1 MKNKYYLYG
10 LFAAALTLTGCD
22 YNEDHF
28 PGYDELAQPKDVW
41 NDTITLADA
50 DYKTIAGIEANKELA
65 LSKDPEGE
73 TFKAALEAVAG
84 NKYFTEEAPAV
95 WYLPAYIA
103 SKYPYMDDNSKVT
116 VHYKNYE
123 NLPEY
128 LKAFNGMKAY
138 DMNSDDYKVVWGDK
152 VSVSYISPSTLNKI
166 PAALKEGVAKP
177 ADGEMRMV
185 NYAYSETEP
194 SFGGGEGEPEV
205 TYTPISEIVAGES
218 EGEYNVKGEVIATY
232 GRGFLLSDKTASIL
246 VYLNAPA
253 NYSVGDVVTVTG
265 TTSKYSG
272 LMQFPQSSTVTLI
285 ERSEEFAYPAAQ
297 AMTGAEM
304 DAWTVSA
311 AVKYVSIT
319 GKLTINKEKG
329 YYNLVVDGATRQGS
343 LSYPVA
349 GLVDDALDGQNV
361 TAIGYLIGYNGSF
374 VNMMT
379 TSVVAAGSQ
388 SEYIPVGVVALSAA
402 GDYQVKGTVAALY
415 GRGFLLN
422 DGTGSILVYLNK
434 ESENKV
440 GDVVT
445 VSGTTSP
452 YAGFMQFGKNIK
464 MEKVGESTF
473 KYPAVRT
480 LTGADMDAYLEMP
493 YVAYVEYVG
502 TLKIE
507 GNYLN
512 VTIDGAE
519 TAVGSLSYAQ
529 VDPALNG
536 KKVVVTGYSI
546 GVSGGKFVNTMV
558 VTVKDAA
565 AAAKAYAAVTRAAAT
580 RAAVK
585 ANTSALY
592 RYNASSQSWSK
603 YSTDEAEVA
612 VLQPADYDKMG
623 YSYVSKP
630 AETMPVYLKQA
641 YPYAKTDDVVAVAY
655 YADKNSNLAVT
666 EFKFDGATWIE
677 TTIAVPTTITFQKAN
692 GEWVEARVYFESTF
706 LGGDSGGFVA
716 EDIELSGLTK
726 IWSLESSYGW
736 KGTGFLSENKKTES
750 YLVSPEIDLS
760 KAAAPSVVF
769 DCAINYLK
777 GAERSENFNLLI
789 STDYAGDAAS
799 ASWKTLEVTGWPA
812 EDSWAFV
819 TVDPLSLADY
829 VGKKIRLAFHYKST
843 STTACT
849 VEVKNMSVKE

>member
-22 YNEDHF
+22 YNEDNF
-28 PGYDELAQPKDVW
+28 PGFDELAQPKDVW

-84 NKYFTEEAPAV
+84 NKYFTEEAPAL

-116 VHYKNYE
+116 VQYKNYE

-138 DMNSDDYKVVWGDK
+138 ELNSDDYKVVWGDK

-177 ADGEMRMV
+177 ADGEVRMV

-218 EGEYNVKGEVIATY
+218 AGEYNVKGEVVATY

-265 TTSKYSG
+265 ATSKYSG
-272 LMQFPQSSTVTLI
+272 LMQFPASSTLTLV

-304 DAWTVSA
+304 DAWAASA

-319 GKLTINKEKG
+319 GKLVIDGN

-343 LSYPVA
+343 LSYPA
-349 GLVDDALDGQNV
+349 NGLVDAALDGQNV
-361 TAIGYLIGYNGSF
+361 TVTGYLIGYSSKF
-374 VNMMT
+374 VNVMT

-388 SEYIPVGVVALSAA
+388 SEYTPVGVAALSEA
-402 GDYQVKGTVAALY
+402 GDYKVKGTVAALY

-440 GDVVT
+440 GDIVT
-445 VSGTTSP
+445 VSGTTSA
-452 YAGFMQFGKNIK
+452 YAGFMQFGKNIQV
-464 MEKVGESTF
+464 EKVGESTF

-480 LTGADMDAYLEMP
+480 LAGADMDAYLEMP
-493 YVAYVEYVG
+493 YVAYVEYEG
-502 TLKIE
+502 TLKID

-519 TAVGSLSYAQ
+519 TATGSLSYAQ
-529 VDPALNG
+529 VDPALDG

-558 VTVKDAA
+558 VAVKDAA
-565 AAAKAYAAVTRAAAT
+565 AVANTRAVVTRAS
-580 RAAVK
+580 VK
-585 ANTSALY
+585 VNTSALY

-641 YPYAKTDDVVAVAY
+641 YPYAKVDDVVAVAY
-655 YADKNSNLAVT
+655 YADKDGNLAVT
-666 EFKFDGATWIE
+666 EFKFDGAAWTE
-677 TTIAVPTTITFQKAN
+677 TTVAAPSTITFQKAN

-706 LGGDSGGFVA
+706 LGGDGGGFVA
-716 EDIELSGLTK
+716 EDIELSGLTQV
-726 IWSLESSYGW
+726 WTLESSYGW
-736 KGTGFLSENKKTES
+736 KGTGFSSENKNTES

-760 KAAAPSVVF
+760 KAATPSVVF

-777 GAERSENFNLLI
+777 GAERSKNFNLLI
-789 STDYAGDAAS
+789 STDYAGAAAS
-799 ASWKTLEVTGWPA
+799 ASWKTLEVTGWPV
-812 EDSWAFV
+812 EDSWSFV
-819 TVDPLSLADY
+819 TVEPLSLADY

-843 STTACT
+843 SATACT

>member
-1 MKNKYYLYG
+1 
-10 LFAAALTLTGCD
+10 
-22 YNEDHF
+22 
-28 PGYDELAQPKDVW
+28 
-41 NDTITLADA
+41 
-50 DYKTIAGIEANKELA
+50 
-65 LSKDPEGE
+65 
-73 TFKAALEAVAG
+73 
-84 NKYFTEEAPAV
+84 
-95 WYLPAYIA
+95 
-103 SKYPYMDDNSKVT
+103 MDDNSKVT

-218 EGEYNVKGEVIATY
+218 AGEYNVKGEVIATY

-272 LMQFPQSSTVTLI
+272 LMQFPQTSTLALV
-285 ERSEEFAYPAAQ
+285 ERSEEFAYPTAQ

-304 DAWTVSA
+304 DAWTASA

-361 TAIGYLIGYNGSF
+361 TAIGYLIGYSGSF

-388 SEYIPVGVVALSAA
+388 SEYTPVGIVALSAA
-402 GDYQVKGTVAALY
+402 GDYKVKGTVAALY

-434 ESENKV
+434 ESGYKE
-440 GDVVT
+440 GDIVT
-445 VSGTTSP
+445 VSGATTA
-452 YAGFMQFGKNIK
+452 YAGFMQFGATSQV
-464 MEKVGESTF
+464 EKVGESKF
-473 KYPAVRT
+473 ARPAARV

-493 YVAYVEYVG
+493 YVAYVEYEG
-502 TLKIE
+502 TLKID

-519 TAVGSLSYAQ
+519 TAVGSISYASSGL
-529 VDPALNG
+529 VDPALDG

-546 GVSGGKFVNTMV
+546 GVSGGKFFNTMA
-558 VTVKDAA
+558 TSVKDAA
-565 AAAKAYAAVTRAAAT
+565 VAAKTRAAVTRAS
-580 RAAVK
+580 VK
-585 ANTSALY
+585 ANASALY

-603 YSTDEAEVA
+603 YSTDEADVA
-612 VLQPADYDKMG
+612 VLQPADYDQMG

-630 AETMPVYLKQA
+630 AETMPIYLKQA
-641 YPYAKTDDVVAVAY
+641 YPYAKVDDVVAVAY
-655 YADKNSNLAVT
+655 YADKDGNLAVT
-666 EFKFDGATWIE
+666 EFKFNGTTWTE
-677 TTIAVPTTITFQKAN
+677 TTIAAPSTITFQKAN

-706 LGGDSGGFVA
+706 LGGDGGGFVA
-716 EDIELSGLTK
+716 EDIELSGLTQV
-726 IWSLESSYGW
+726 WTLESSYGW

-760 KAAAPSVVF
+760 KAATPSVVF

-777 GAERSENFNLLI
+777 GADRSENFNLVI
-789 STDYAGDAAS
+789 ATDYAGDAAS
-799 ASWKTLEVTGWPA
+799 TSWKTLEVTGWPA
-812 EDSWAFV
+812 EDSWTFV
-819 TVDPLSLADY
+819 TVEPVSLEEY
-829 VGKKIRLAFHYKST
+829 VGKKIRLAFHYQST

>member
-22 YNEDHF
+22 YNEDNF
-28 PGYDELAQPKDVW
+28 PGFDELAQPKDVW

-84 NKYFTEEAPAV
+84 NKYFTEEAPAL

-138 DMNSDDYKVVWGDK
+138 ELNSDDYKVVWGDK

-166 PAALKEGVAKP
+166 PATLKEGVAKP
-177 ADGEMRMV
+177 ADGEVRMV

-218 EGEYNVKGEVIATY
+218 AGEYNVKGEVVATY

-265 TTSKYSG
+265 VTSKYSG
-272 LMQFPQSSTVTLI
+272 LMQFPASSTLTLV

-304 DAWTVSA
+304 DAWAASA

-319 GKLTINKEKG
+319 GKLVIDGN

-343 LSYPVA
+343 LSYPA
-349 GLVDDALDGQNV
+349 NGLVDAALDGQNV
-361 TAIGYLIGYNGSF
+361 TVTGYLIGYSSKF
-374 VNMMT
+374 VNVMT

-388 SEYIPVGVVALSAA
+388 SEYTAVGVAALSKA
-402 GDYQVKGTVAALY
+402 GDYKVKGTVAALY

-440 GDVVT
+440 GDIVT
-445 VSGTTSP
+445 VSGTTSA
-452 YAGFMQFGKNIK
+452 YAGFMQFGKNIQV
-464 MEKVGESTF
+464 EKVGESTF

-480 LTGADMDAYLEMP
+480 LTSADMDAYLEMP
-493 YVAYVEYVG
+493 YVAYVEYEG
-502 TLKIE
+502 TLKID

-529 VDPALNG
+529 VDPALDG

-558 VTVKDAA
+558 VAVKDAA
-565 AAAKAYAAVTRAAAT
+565 AVANTLAAVTRAS
-580 RAAVK
+580 VK

-641 YPYAKTDDVVAVAY
+641 YPYAKVDDVVAVAY
-655 YADKNSNLAVT
+655 YADKDGNLAVT
-666 EFKFDGATWIE
+666 EFKFDGAAWTE
-677 TTIAVPTTITFQKAN
+677 TTVAAPSTITFQKAN

-706 LGGDSGGFVA
+706 LGGDGGGFVA
-716 EDIELSGLTK
+716 EDIELSGLTQV
-726 IWSLESSYGW
+726 WTLESSYGW
-736 KGTGFLSENKKTES
+736 KGTGFSSENKNTES

-760 KAAAPSVVF
+760 KAATPSVVF

-777 GAERSENFNLLI
+777 GAERSKNFNLLI
-789 STDYAGDAAS
+789 STDYAGAAAS
-799 ASWKTLEVTGWPA
+799 ASWKTLEVTGWPV
-812 EDSWAFV
+812 EDSWTFV
-819 TVDPLSLADY
+819 TVEPLSLADY

-843 STTACT
+843 SATACT

>member
-22 YNEDHF
+22 YNEDNF
-28 PGYDELAQPKDVW
+28 PGFDELAQPKDVW

-50 DYKTIAGIEANKELA
+50 DYKTIAGIEANKGLA

-84 NKYFTEEAPAV
+84 NKYFTEEAPAL

-138 DMNSDDYKVVWGDK
+138 ELNSDDYKVVWGDK

-166 PAALKEGVAKP
+166 PATLKEGVAKP
-177 ADGEMRMV
+177 ADGEVRMV

-218 EGEYNVKGEVIATY
+218 AGEYNVKGEVVATY

-265 TTSKYSG
+265 VTSKYSG
-272 LMQFPQSSTVTLI
+272 LMQFPASSTLTLV

-304 DAWTVSA
+304 DAWAASA

-319 GKLTINKEKG
+319 GKLVIDGN

-343 LSYPVA
+343 LSYPA
-349 GLVDDALDGQNV
+349 NGLVDAALDGQNV
-361 TAIGYLIGYNGSF
+361 TVTGYLIGYSSKF
-374 VNMMT
+374 VNVMT

-388 SEYIPVGVVALSAA
+388 SEYTPVGVAALSKA
-402 GDYQVKGTVAALY
+402 GDYKVKGTVAALY

-440 GDVVT
+440 GDIVT
-445 VSGTTSP
+445 VSGTTSA
-452 YAGFMQFGKNIK
+452 YAGFMQFGKNIQV
-464 MEKVGESTF
+464 EKVGESTF

-480 LTGADMDAYLEMP
+480 LTSADMDAYLEMP
-493 YVAYVEYVG
+493 YVAYVEYEG
-502 TLKIE
+502 TLKID

-529 VDPALNG
+529 VDPALDG

-558 VTVKDAA
+558 VAVKDAA
-565 AAAKAYAAVTRAAAT
+565 AVANTRAAVTRAS
-580 RAAVK
+580 VK

-641 YPYAKTDDVVAVAY
+641 YPYAKVDDVVAVAY
-655 YADKNSNLAVT
+655 YADKDGNLAVT
-666 EFKFDGATWIE
+666 EFKFDGAAWTE
-677 TTIAVPTTITFQKAN
+677 TTVAAPSTITFQKAN

-706 LGGDSGGFVA
+706 LGGDGGGFVA
-716 EDIELSGLTK
+716 EDIELSGLTQ
-726 IWSLESSYGW
+726 IWTLESSYGW
-736 KGTGFLSENKKTES
+736 KGTGFSSENKNTES

-760 KAAAPSVVF
+760 KAATPSVVF

-777 GAERSENFNLLI
+777 GAERSKNFNLLI
-789 STDYAGDAAS
+789 STDYAGAAGS
-799 ASWKTLEVTGWPA
+799 ASWKTLEVTGWPV
-812 EDSWAFV
+812 EDSWTFV
-819 TVDPLSLADY
+819 TVEPLSLADY

-843 STTACT
+843 SATACT

>member
-1 MKNKYYLYG
+1 M
-10 LFAAALTLTGCD
+10 
-22 YNEDHF
+22 
-28 PGYDELAQPKDVW
+28 
-41 NDTITLADA
+41 
-50 DYKTIAGIEANKELA
+50 
-65 LSKDPEGE
+65 
-73 TFKAALEAVAG
+73 
-84 NKYFTEEAPAV
+84 
-95 WYLPAYIA
+95 
-103 SKYPYMDDNSKVT
+103 
-116 VHYKNYE
+116 
-123 NLPEY
+123 
-128 LKAFNGMKAY
+128 
-138 DMNSDDYKVVWGDK
+138 
-152 VSVSYISPSTLNKI
+152 
-166 PAALKEGVAKP
+166 
-177 ADGEMRMV
+177 
-185 NYAYSETEP
+185 
-194 SFGGGEGEPEV
+194 
-205 TYTPISEIVAGES
+205 
-218 EGEYNVKGEVIATY
+218 IATY

-272 LMQFPQSSTVTLI
+272 LMQFPQTSTLALV
-285 ERSEEFAYPAAQ
+285 ERSEEFAYPTAQ

-304 DAWTVSA
+304 DAWTASA

-361 TAIGYLIGYNGSF
+361 TAIGYLIGYSGSF

-388 SEYIPVGVVALSAA
+388 SEYTPVGIVALSAA
-402 GDYQVKGTVAALY
+402 GDYKVKGTVAALY

-434 ESENKV
+434 ESGYKE
-440 GDVVT
+440 GDIVT
-445 VSGTTSP
+445 VSGATTA
-452 YAGFMQFGKNIK
+452 YAGFMQFGATSQV
-464 MEKVGESTF
+464 EKVGESKF
-473 KYPAVRT
+473 ARPAARV

-493 YVAYVEYVG
+493 YVAYVEYEG
-502 TLKIE
+502 TLKID

-519 TAVGSLSYAQ
+519 TAVGSISYASSGL
-529 VDPALNG
+529 VDPALDG

-546 GVSGGKFVNTMV
+546 GVSGGKFFNTMA
-558 VTVKDAA
+558 TSVKDAA
-565 AAAKAYAAVTRAAAT
+565 VAAKTRAAVTRAS
-580 RAAVK
+580 VK
-585 ANTSALY
+585 ANASALY

-603 YSTDEAEVA
+603 YSTDEADVA
-612 VLQPADYDKMG
+612 VLQPADYDQMG

-630 AETMPVYLKQA
+630 AETMPIYLKQA
-641 YPYAKTDDVVAVAY
+641 YPYAKVDDVVAVAY
-655 YADKNSNLAVT
+655 YADKDGNLAVT
-666 EFKFDGATWIE
+666 EFKFNGTTWTE
-677 TTIAVPTTITFQKAN
+677 TTIAAPSTITFQKAN

-706 LGGDSGGFVA
+706 LGGDGGGFVA
-716 EDIELSGLTK
+716 EDIELSGLTQV
-726 IWSLESSYGW
+726 WTLESSYGW

-760 KAAAPSVVF
+760 KAATPSVVF

-777 GAERSENFNLLI
+777 GADRSENFNLVI
-789 STDYAGDAAS
+789 ATDYAGDAAS
-799 ASWKTLEVTGWPA
+799 TSWKTLEVTGWPA
-812 EDSWAFV
+812 EDSWTFV
-819 TVDPLSLADY
+819 TVEPVSLEEY
-829 VGKKIRLAFHYKST
+829 VGKKIRLAFHYQST

>member
-28 PGYDELAQPKDVW
+28 PGYNELAQPKDVW

-218 EGEYNVKGEVIATY
+218 AGEYNVKGEVIATY

-272 LMQFPQSSTVTLI
+272 LMQFPQTSTLALV
-285 ERSEEFAYPAAQ
+285 ERSEEFAYPTAQ

-304 DAWTVSA
+304 DAWTASA

-361 TAIGYLIGYNGSF
+361 TAIGYLIGYSGSF

-388 SEYIPVGVVALSAA
+388 SEYTPVGVVALSAA
-402 GDYQVKGTVAALY
+402 GDYKVKGTVAALY

-434 ESENKV
+434 ESGYKE
-440 GDVVT
+440 GDIVT
-445 VSGTTSP
+445 VSGATTA
-452 YAGFMQFGKNIK
+452 YAGFMQFGATSQV
-464 MEKVGESTF
+464 EKVGESKF
-473 KYPAVRT
+473 ARPAARV

-493 YVAYVEYVG
+493 YVAYVEYEG
-502 TLKIE
+502 TLKID
-507 GNYLN
+507 GLN

-519 TAVGSLSYAQ
+519 TAVGSISYASSGL
-529 VDPALNG
+529 VDPALDG

-546 GVSGGKFVNTMV
+546 GVSGGKFFNTMA
-558 VTVKDAA
+558 TSVKDAA
-565 AAAKAYAAVTRAAAT
+565 VAAKTRAAVTRAS
-580 RAAVK
+580 VK
-585 ANTSALY
+585 ANASALY

-603 YSTDEAEVA
+603 YSTDEADVA
-612 VLQPADYDKMG
+612 VLQPADYDQMG

-630 AETMPVYLKQA
+630 AETMPIYLKQA
-641 YPYAKTDDVVAVAY
+641 YPYAKVDDVVAVAY
-655 YADKNSNLAVT
+655 YADKDGNLAVT
-666 EFKFDGATWIE
+666 EFKFNGTTWTE
-677 TTIAVPTTITFQKAN
+677 TTIAAPSTITFQKAN

-706 LGGDSGGFVA
+706 LGGDGGGFVA
-716 EDIELSGLTK
+716 EDIELSGLTQV
-726 IWSLESSYGW
+726 WTLESSYGW

-760 KAAAPSVVF
+760 KAATPSVVF

-777 GAERSENFNLLI
+777 GADRSENFNLVI
-789 STDYAGDAAS
+789 ATDYAGDAAS
-799 ASWKTLEVTGWPA
+799 TSWKTLEVTGWPA
-812 EDSWAFV
+812 EDSWTFV
-819 TVDPLSLADY
+819 TVEPVSLEEY
-829 VGKKIRLAFHYKST
+829 VGKKIRLAFHYQST

>member
-1 MKNKYYLYG
+1 
-10 LFAAALTLTGCD
+10 
-22 YNEDHF
+22 
-28 PGYDELAQPKDVW
+28 
-41 NDTITLADA
+41 
-50 DYKTIAGIEANKELA
+50 
-65 LSKDPEGE
+65 
-73 TFKAALEAVAG
+73 
-84 NKYFTEEAPAV
+84 
-95 WYLPAYIA
+95 
-103 SKYPYMDDNSKVT
+103 
-116 VHYKNYE
+116 
-123 NLPEY
+123 
-128 LKAFNGMKAY
+128 
-138 DMNSDDYKVVWGDK
+138 
-152 VSVSYISPSTLNKI
+152 
-166 PAALKEGVAKP
+166 
-177 ADGEMRMV
+177 MRMV

-218 EGEYNVKGEVIATY
+218 AGEYNVKGEVIATY

-272 LMQFPQSSTVTLI
+272 LMQFPQTSTLALV
-285 ERSEEFAYPAAQ
+285 ERSEEFAYPTAQ

-304 DAWTVSA
+304 DAWTASA

-361 TAIGYLIGYNGSF
+361 TAIGYLIGYSGSF

-388 SEYIPVGVVALSAA
+388 SEYTPVGVVALSAA
-402 GDYQVKGTVAALY
+402 GDYKVKGTVAALY

-434 ESENKV
+434 ESGYKE
-440 GDVVT
+440 GDIVT
-445 VSGTTSP
+445 VSGATTA
-452 YAGFMQFGKNIK
+452 YAGFMQFGATSQV
-464 MEKVGESTF
+464 EKVGESKF
-473 KYPAVRT
+473 ARPAARV

-493 YVAYVEYVG
+493 YVAYVEYEG
-502 TLKIE
+502 TLKID

-519 TAVGSLSYAQ
+519 TAVGSISYASSGL
-529 VDPALNG
+529 VDPALDG

-546 GVSGGKFVNTMV
+546 GVSGGKFFNTMA
-558 VTVKDAA
+558 TSVKDAA
-565 AAAKAYAAVTRAAAT
+565 VAAKTRAAVTRAS
-580 RAAVK
+580 VK
-585 ANTSALY
+585 ANASALY

-603 YSTDEAEVA
+603 YSTDEADVA
-612 VLQPADYDKMG
+612 VLQPADYDQMG

-630 AETMPVYLKQA
+630 AETMPIYLKQA
-641 YPYAKTDDVVAVAY
+641 YPYAKVDDVVAVAY
-655 YADKNSNLAVT
+655 YADKDGNLAVT
-666 EFKFDGATWIE
+666 EFKFNGTTWTE
-677 TTIAVPTTITFQKAN
+677 TTIAAPSTITFQKAN

-706 LGGDSGGFVA
+706 LGGDGGGFVA
-716 EDIELSGLTK
+716 EDIELSGLTQV
-726 IWSLESSYGW
+726 WTLESSYGW

-760 KAAAPSVVF
+760 KAATPSVVF

-777 GAERSENFNLLI
+777 GADRSENFNLVI
-789 STDYAGDAAS
+789 ATDYAGDAAS
-799 ASWKTLEVTGWPA
+799 TSWKTLEVTGWPA
-812 EDSWAFV
+812 EDSWTFV
-819 TVDPLSLADY
+819 TVEPVSLEEY
-829 VGKKIRLAFHYKST
+829 VGKKIRLAFHYQST

>member
-1 MKNKYYLYG
+1 
-10 LFAAALTLTGCD
+10 
-22 YNEDHF
+22 
-28 PGYDELAQPKDVW
+28 
-41 NDTITLADA
+41 
-50 DYKTIAGIEANKELA
+50 
-65 LSKDPEGE
+65 
-73 TFKAALEAVAG
+73 
-84 NKYFTEEAPAV
+84 
-95 WYLPAYIA
+95 
-103 SKYPYMDDNSKVT
+103 
-116 VHYKNYE
+116 
-123 NLPEY
+123 
-128 LKAFNGMKAY
+128 
-138 DMNSDDYKVVWGDK
+138 
-152 VSVSYISPSTLNKI
+152 
-166 PAALKEGVAKP
+166 
-177 ADGEMRMV
+177 MRMV

-218 EGEYNVKGEVIATY
+218 AGEYNVKGEVIATY

-272 LMQFPQSSTVTLI
+272 LMQFPQTSTLALV
-285 ERSEEFAYPAAQ
+285 ERSEEFAYPTAQ

-304 DAWTVSA
+304 DAWTASA

-361 TAIGYLIGYNGSF
+361 TAIGYLIGYSGSF

-388 SEYIPVGVVALSAA
+388 SEYTPVGIVALSAA
-402 GDYQVKGTVAALY
+402 GDYKVKGTVAALY

-434 ESENKV
+434 ESGYKE
-440 GDVVT
+440 GDIVT
-445 VSGTTSP
+445 VSGATTA
-452 YAGFMQFGKNIK
+452 YAGFMQFGATSQV
-464 MEKVGESTF
+464 EKVGESKF
-473 KYPAVRT
+473 ARPAARV

-493 YVAYVEYVG
+493 YVAYVEYEG
-502 TLKIE
+502 TLKID

-519 TAVGSLSYAQ
+519 TAVGSISYASSGL
-529 VDPALNG
+529 VDPALDG

-546 GVSGGKFVNTMV
+546 GVSGGKFFNTMA
-558 VTVKDAA
+558 TSVKDAA
-565 AAAKAYAAVTRAAAT
+565 VAAKTRAAVTRAS
-580 RAAVK
+580 VK
-585 ANTSALY
+585 ANASALY

-603 YSTDEAEVA
+603 YSTDEADVA
-612 VLQPADYDKMG
+612 VLQPADYDQMG

-630 AETMPVYLKQA
+630 AETMPIYLKQA
-641 YPYAKTDDVVAVAY
+641 YPYAKVDDVVAVAY
-655 YADKNSNLAVT
+655 YADKDGNLAVT
-666 EFKFDGATWIE
+666 EFKFNGTTWTE
-677 TTIAVPTTITFQKAN
+677 TTIAAPSTITFQKAN

-706 LGGDSGGFVA
+706 LGGDGGGFVA
-716 EDIELSGLTK
+716 EDIELSGLTQV
-726 IWSLESSYGW
+726 WTLESSYGW

-760 KAAAPSVVF
+760 KAATPSVVF

-777 GAERSENFNLLI
+777 GADRSENFNLVI
-789 STDYAGDAAS
+789 ATDYAGDAAS
-799 ASWKTLEVTGWPA
+799 TSWKTLEVTGWPA
-812 EDSWAFV
+812 EDSWTFV
-819 TVDPLSLADY
+819 TVEPVSLEEY
-829 VGKKIRLAFHYKST
+829 VGKKIRLAFHYQST

>member
-128 LKAFNGMKAY
+128 LKAFNGMKDY
-138 DMNSDDYKVVWGDK
+138 ELDSDDYKVVWGDK

-177 ADGEMRMV
+177 ADGEVRMV

-218 EGEYNVKGEVIATY
+218 VGEYNVKGEVIATY

-253 NYSVGDVVTVTG
+253 NYSVGDVVTVMG

-272 LMQFPQSSTVTLI
+272 LMQFPQSSTVTLV

-304 DAWTVSA
+304 DAWATSA

-319 GKLTINKEKG
+319 GKLVIDGN

-343 LSYPVA
+343 LSYPAA
-349 GLVDDALDGQNV
+349 GLVDEALNGQNV
-361 TAIGYLIGYNGSF
+361 TVTGYLIGYSSKF
-374 VNMMT
+374 VNLMT

-388 SEYIPVGVVALSAA
+388 SEYTPVGVVALSKA
-402 GDYQVKGTVAALY
+402 GDYKVKGRVAALY

-434 ESENKV
+434 ESGNKI
-440 GDVVT
+440 GDIVT
-445 VSGTTSP
+445 VSGPTSA
-452 YAGFMQFGKNIK
+452 YAGLMQFGASSQV
-464 MEKVGESTF
+464 EKVGESTF
-473 KYPAVRT
+473 TNPAVRA

-493 YVAYVEYVG
+493 FVAYVEYEG
-502 TLKIE
+502 TLKID

-519 TAVGSLSYAQ
+519 TAVGSISYALSGL
-529 VDPALNG
+529 VDPALDG

-546 GVSGGKFVNTMV
+546 GVSSGKFFNTMA
-558 VTVKDAA
+558 TAVKDAA
-565 AAAKAYAAVTRAAAT
+565 VAAKTRAAVTRAS
-580 RAAVK
+580 VK

-623 YSYVSKP
+623 YSYISKP

-641 YPYAKTDDVVAVAY
+641 YLYAKTDDVVAVAY
-655 YADKNSNLAVT
+655 YADKDGNLAVT

-706 LGGDSGGFVA
+706 LGGDGGGFVA

-726 IWSLESSYGW
+726 VWTLESSYGW

-799 ASWKTLEVTGWPA
+799 TSWTTLEVTGWPA
-812 EDSWAFV
+812 EDSWTFV
-819 TVDPLSLADY
+819 TVEPLSLADY

>member
-1 MKNKYYLYG
+1 M
-10 LFAAALTLTGCD
+10 
-22 YNEDHF
+22 
-28 PGYDELAQPKDVW
+28 W

-218 EGEYNVKGEVIATY
+218 AGEYNVKGEVIATY

-272 LMQFPQSSTVTLI
+272 LMQFPQTSTLALV
-285 ERSEEFAYPAAQ
+285 ERSEEFAYPTAQ

-304 DAWTVSA
+304 DAWTASA

-361 TAIGYLIGYNGSF
+361 TAIGYLIGYSGSF

-388 SEYIPVGVVALSAA
+388 SEYTPVGIVALSAA
-402 GDYQVKGTVAALY
+402 GDYKVKGTVAALY

-434 ESENKV
+434 ESGYKE
-440 GDVVT
+440 GDIVT
-445 VSGTTSP
+445 VSGATTA
-452 YAGFMQFGKNIK
+452 YAGFMQFGATSQV
-464 MEKVGESTF
+464 EKVGESKF
-473 KYPAVRT
+473 ARPAARV

-493 YVAYVEYVG
+493 YVAYVEYEG
-502 TLKIE
+502 TLKID

-519 TAVGSLSYAQ
+519 TAVGSISYASSGL
-529 VDPALNG
+529 VDPALDG

-546 GVSGGKFVNTMV
+546 GVSGGKFFNTMA
-558 VTVKDAA
+558 TSVKDAA
-565 AAAKAYAAVTRAAAT
+565 VAAKTRAAVTRAS
-580 RAAVK
+580 VK
-585 ANTSALY
+585 ANASALY

-603 YSTDEAEVA
+603 YSTDEADVA
-612 VLQPADYDKMG
+612 VLQPADYDQMG

-630 AETMPVYLKQA
+630 AETMPIYLKQA
-641 YPYAKTDDVVAVAY
+641 YPYAKVDDVVAVAY
-655 YADKNSNLAVT
+655 YADKDGNLAVT
-666 EFKFDGATWIE
+666 EFKFNGTTWTE
-677 TTIAVPTTITFQKAN
+677 TTIAAPSTITFQRRMAN
-692 GEWVEARVYFESTF
+692 G
-706 LGGDSGGFVA
+706 
-716 EDIELSGLTK
+716 
-726 IWSLESSYGW
+726 
-736 KGTGFLSENKKTES
+736 
-750 YLVSPEIDLS
+750 
-760 KAAAPSVVF
+760 
-769 DCAINYLK
+769 
-777 GAERSENFNLLI
+777 
-789 STDYAGDAAS
+789 
-799 ASWKTLEVTGWPA
+799 
-812 EDSWAFV
+812 
-819 TVDPLSLADY
+819 
-829 VGKKIRLAFHYKST
+829 
-843 STTACT
+843 
-849 VEVKNMSVKE
+849 

>member
-1 MKNKYYLYG
+1 
-10 LFAAALTLTGCD
+10 
-22 YNEDHF
+22 
-28 PGYDELAQPKDVW
+28 
-41 NDTITLADA
+41 
-50 DYKTIAGIEANKELA
+50 
-65 LSKDPEGE
+65 
-73 TFKAALEAVAG
+73 
-84 NKYFTEEAPAV
+84 
-95 WYLPAYIA
+95 
-103 SKYPYMDDNSKVT
+103 
-116 VHYKNYE
+116 
-123 NLPEY
+123 
-128 LKAFNGMKAY
+128 
-138 DMNSDDYKVVWGDK
+138 
-152 VSVSYISPSTLNKI
+152 
-166 PAALKEGVAKP
+166 
-177 ADGEMRMV
+177 
-185 NYAYSETEP
+185 
-194 SFGGGEGEPEV
+194 
-205 TYTPISEIVAGES
+205 
-218 EGEYNVKGEVIATY
+218 
-232 GRGFLLSDKTASIL
+232 
-246 VYLNAPA
+246 
-253 NYSVGDVVTVTG
+253 
-265 TTSKYSG
+265 
-272 LMQFPQSSTVTLI
+272 MQFPQSSTVTLI

-304 DAWTVSA
+304 DAWTASA

-388 SEYIPVGVVALSAA
+388 SEYTPVGVVALSAA
-402 GDYQVKGTVAALY
+402 GDYKVKGTVAALY

-445 VSGTTSP
+445 VSGTTSA
-452 YAGFMQFGKNIK
+452 YAGFMQFSKNIQV
-464 MEKVGESTF
+464 EKVGESAF

-529 VDPALNG
+529 VDPALDG

-558 VTVKDAA
+558 VTVKDAT
-565 AAAKAYAAVTRAAAT
+565 AAAKAYAAVT

-641 YPYAKTDDVVAVAY
+641 YPYAKIDDVVAVAY
-655 YADKNSNLAVT
+655 YADKDGNLAVT
-666 EFKFDGATWIE
+666 EFKFDGATWTE

-706 LGGDSGGFVA
+706 LGGDGGGFVA

-736 KGTGFLSENKKTES
+736 KGTGFQVRTKRLKVIW
-750 YLVSPEIDLS
+750 YLR
-760 KAAAPSVVF
+760 K
-769 DCAINYLK
+769 
-777 GAERSENFNLLI
+777 LI
-789 STDYAGDAAS
+789 
-799 ASWKTLEVTGWPA
+799 
-812 EDSWAFV
+812 
-819 TVDPLSLADY
+819 
-829 VGKKIRLAFHYKST
+829 
-843 STTACT
+843 
-849 VEVKNMSVKE
+849 

>member
-22 YNEDHF
+22 YNEDNF
-28 PGYDELAQPKDVW
+28 PGFDELAQPKDVW

-84 NKYFTEEAPAV
+84 NKYFTEEAPAL

-138 DMNSDDYKVVWGDK
+138 ELNSDDYKVVWGDK

-166 PAALKEGVAKP
+166 PATLKEGVAKP
-177 ADGEMRMV
+177 ADGEVRMV

-218 EGEYNVKGEVIATY
+218 AGEYNVKGEVVATY

-265 TTSKYSG
+265 VTSKYSG
-272 LMQFPQSSTVTLI
+272 LMQFPASSTLTLV

-304 DAWTVSA
+304 DAWAASA

-319 GKLTINKEKG
+319 GKLVIDGN

-343 LSYPVA
+343 LSYPA
-349 GLVDDALDGQNV
+349 NGLVDAALDGQNV
-361 TAIGYLIGYNGSF
+361 TVTGYLIGYSSKF
-374 VNMMT
+374 VNVMT

-388 SEYIPVGVVALSAA
+388 SEYTPVGVAALSKA
-402 GDYQVKGTVAALY
+402 GDYKVKGTVAALY

-440 GDVVT
+440 GDIVT
-445 VSGTTSP
+445 VSGTTSA
-452 YAGFMQFGKNIK
+452 YAGFMQFGKNIQV
-464 MEKVGESTF
+464 EKVGESTF

-480 LTGADMDAYLEMP
+480 LTSADMDAYLEMP
-493 YVAYVEYVG
+493 YVAYVEYEG
-502 TLKIE
+502 TLKID

-519 TAVGSLSYAQ
+519 TAVGSLSYAK
-529 VDPALNG
+529 VDPALDG

-558 VTVKDAA
+558 VAVKDAA
-565 AAAKAYAAVTRAAAT
+565 AVANTRAAVTRAS
-580 RAAVK
+580 VK

-641 YPYAKTDDVVAVAY
+641 YPYAKVDDVVAVAY
-655 YADKNSNLAVT
+655 YADKDGNLAVT
-666 EFKFDGATWIE
+666 EFKFDGAAWTE
-677 TTIAVPTTITFQKAN
+677 TTVAAPSTITFQKAN

-706 LGGDSGGFVA
+706 LGGDGGGFVA
-716 EDIELSGLTK
+716 EDIELSGLTQV
-726 IWSLESSYGW
+726 WTLESSYGW
-736 KGTGFLSENKKTES
+736 KGTGFSSENKNTES

-760 KAAAPSVVF
+760 KAATPSVVF

-777 GAERSENFNLLI
+777 GAERSKNFNLLI
-789 STDYAGDAAS
+789 STDYAGAAAS
-799 ASWKTLEVTGWPA
+799 ASWKTLEVTGWPV
-812 EDSWAFV
+812 EDSWTFV
-819 TVDPLSLADY
+819 TVEPLSLADY

-843 STTACT
+843 SATACT

>member
-22 YNEDHF
+22 YNEDNF
-28 PGYDELAQPKDVW
+28 PGFDELAQPKDVW

-84 NKYFTEEAPAV
+84 NKYFTEEAPAL

-116 VHYKNYE
+116 VQYKNYE

-138 DMNSDDYKVVWGDK
+138 ELNSDDYKVVWGDK

-177 ADGEMRMV
+177 ADGEVRMV

-218 EGEYNVKGEVIATY
+218 AGEYNVKGEVVATY

-265 TTSKYSG
+265 ATSKYSG
-272 LMQFPQSSTVTLI
+272 LMQFPASSTLTLV

-297 AMTGAEM
+297 AMTGTEM
-304 DAWTVSA
+304 DAWAASA

-319 GKLTINKEKG
+319 GKLVIDGN

-343 LSYPVA
+343 LSYPA
-349 GLVDDALDGQNV
+349 NGLVDAALDGQNV
-361 TAIGYLIGYNGSF
+361 TVTGYLIGYSSKF
-374 VNMMT
+374 VNVMT

-388 SEYIPVGVVALSAA
+388 SEYTPVGVAALSKA
-402 GDYQVKGTVAALY
+402 GDYKVKGTVAALY

-440 GDVVT
+440 GDIVT
-445 VSGTTSP
+445 VSGTTSA
-452 YAGFMQFGKNIK
+452 YAGFMQFGKNIQV
-464 MEKVGESTF
+464 EKVGESTF

-480 LTGADMDAYLEMP
+480 LTSADMDAYLEMP
-493 YVAYVEYVG
+493 YVAYVEYEG
-502 TLKIE
+502 TLKID

-519 TAVGSLSYAQ
+519 TATGSLSYAQ
-529 VDPALNG
+529 VDPALDG

-558 VTVKDAA
+558 VAVKDAA
-565 AAAKAYAAVTRAAAT
+565 AVANTRAVVTRAS
-580 RAAVK
+580 VK

-641 YPYAKTDDVVAVAY
+641 YPYAKVDDVVAVAY
-655 YADKNSNLAVT
+655 YADKDGNLAVT
-666 EFKFDGATWIE
+666 EFKFDGAAWTE
-677 TTIAVPTTITFQKAN
+677 TTVAAPSTITFQKAN

-706 LGGDSGGFVA
+706 LGGDGGGFVA
-716 EDIELSGLTK
+716 EDIELSGLTQV
-726 IWSLESSYGW
+726 WTLESSYGW
-736 KGTGFLSENKKTES
+736 KGTGFSSENKNTES

-760 KAAAPSVVF
+760 KAATPSVVF

-777 GAERSENFNLLI
+777 GAERSKNFNLLI
-789 STDYAGDAAS
+789 STDYAGAAAS
-799 ASWKTLEVTGWPA
+799 ASWKTLEVTGWPV
-812 EDSWAFV
+812 EDSWSFV
-819 TVDPLSLADY
+819 TVEPLSLADY

-843 STTACT
+843 SATACT

>member
-218 EGEYNVKGEVIATY
+218 AGEYNVKGEVIATY

-272 LMQFPQSSTVTLI
+272 LMQFPQTSTLALV
-285 ERSEEFAYPAAQ
+285 ERSEEFAYPTAQ

-304 DAWTVSA
+304 DAWTASA

-361 TAIGYLIGYNGSF
+361 TAIGYLIF

-388 SEYIPVGVVALSAA
+388 SEYTPVGIVALSAA
-402 GDYQVKGTVAALY
+402 GDYKVKGTVAALY

-434 ESENKV
+434 ESGYKE
-440 GDVVT
+440 GDIVT
-445 VSGTTSP
+445 VSGATTA
-452 YAGFMQFGKNIK
+452 YAGFMQFGATSQV
-464 MEKVGESTF
+464 EKVGESKF
-473 KYPAVRT
+473 ARPAARV

-493 YVAYVEYVG
+493 YVAYVEYEG
-502 TLKIE
+502 TLKID

-519 TAVGSLSYAQ
+519 TAVGSISYASSGL
-529 VDPALNG
+529 VDPALDG

-546 GVSGGKFVNTMV
+546 GVSGGKFFNTMA
-558 VTVKDAA
+558 TSVKDAA
-565 AAAKAYAAVTRAAAT
+565 VAAKTRAAVTRAS
-580 RAAVK
+580 VK
-585 ANTSALY
+585 ANASALY

-603 YSTDEAEVA
+603 YSTDEADVA
-612 VLQPADYDKMG
+612 VLQPADYDQMG

-630 AETMPVYLKQA
+630 AETMPIYLKQA
-641 YPYAKTDDVVAVAY
+641 YPYAKVDDVVAVAY
-655 YADKNSNLAVT
+655 YADKDGNLAVT
-666 EFKFDGATWIE
+666 EFKFNGTTWTE
-677 TTIAVPTTITFQKAN
+677 TTIAAPSTITFQKAN

-706 LGGDSGGFVA
+706 LGGDGGGFVA
-716 EDIELSGLTK
+716 EDIELSGLTQV
-726 IWSLESSYGW
+726 WTLESSYGW

-760 KAAAPSVVF
+760 KAATPSVVF

-777 GAERSENFNLLI
+777 GADRSENFNLVI
-789 STDYAGDAAS
+789 ATDYAGDAAS
-799 ASWKTLEVTGWPA
+799 TSWKTLEVTGWPA
-812 EDSWAFV
+812 EDSWTFV
-819 TVDPLSLADY
+819 TVEPVSLEEY
-829 VGKKIRLAFHYKST
+829 VGKKIRLAFHYQST

>member
-1 MKNKYYLYG
+1 
-10 LFAAALTLTGCD
+10 
-22 YNEDHF
+22 
-28 PGYDELAQPKDVW
+28 
-41 NDTITLADA
+41 
-50 DYKTIAGIEANKELA
+50 
-65 LSKDPEGE
+65 
-73 TFKAALEAVAG
+73 
-84 NKYFTEEAPAV
+84 
-95 WYLPAYIA
+95 
-103 SKYPYMDDNSKVT
+103 
-116 VHYKNYE
+116 
-123 NLPEY
+123 
-128 LKAFNGMKAY
+128 
-138 DMNSDDYKVVWGDK
+138 
-152 VSVSYISPSTLNKI
+152 
-166 PAALKEGVAKP
+166 
-177 ADGEMRMV
+177 
-185 NYAYSETEP
+185 
-194 SFGGGEGEPEV
+194 
-205 TYTPISEIVAGES
+205 
-218 EGEYNVKGEVIATY
+218 
-232 GRGFLLSDKTASIL
+232 
-246 VYLNAPA
+246 
-253 NYSVGDVVTVTG
+253 
-265 TTSKYSG
+265 
-272 LMQFPQSSTVTLI
+272 
-285 ERSEEFAYPAAQ
+285 
-297 AMTGAEM
+297 
-304 DAWTVSA
+304 
-311 AVKYVSIT
+311 
-319 GKLTINKEKG
+319 
-329 YYNLVVDGATRQGS
+329 
-343 LSYPVA
+343 
-349 GLVDDALDGQNV
+349 
-361 TAIGYLIGYNGSF
+361 
-374 VNMMT
+374 
-379 TSVVAAGSQ
+379 
-388 SEYIPVGVVALSAA
+388 
-402 GDYQVKGTVAALY
+402 
-415 GRGFLLN
+415 
-422 DGTGSILVYLNK
+422 
-434 ESENKV
+434 
-440 GDVVT
+440 
-445 VSGTTSP
+445 
-452 YAGFMQFGKNIK
+452 
-464 MEKVGESTF
+464 
-473 KYPAVRT
+473 
-480 LTGADMDAYLEMP
+480 MDAYLEMP
-493 YVAYVEYVG
+493 YVTYVEYVG